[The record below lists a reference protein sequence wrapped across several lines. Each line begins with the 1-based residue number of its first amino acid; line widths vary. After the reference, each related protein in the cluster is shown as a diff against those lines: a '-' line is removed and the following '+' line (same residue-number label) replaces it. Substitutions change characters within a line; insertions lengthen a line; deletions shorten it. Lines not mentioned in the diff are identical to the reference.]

1 MTREQQL
8 SSQELYDPLL
18 ANGVDYFCGV
28 PDSVMGP
35 FSHFLTE
42 HAKDRHVITANE
54 GNAIGLAIG
63 YHIATGK
70 TPVVYMQNSGLSN
83 AIDPL
88 ASLADPS
95 VLSTPMLLFVGWRGQ
110 PGRNDESHHA
120 RQGAITPNLLQ
131 SLEIPFDTLSCDPSE
146 ANQQVGEMLKNAGE
160 QKRPHA
166 LLIEQGSLAEYS
178 AEATAFNSYPMSRE
192 EAVAAVVDALD
203 ETAIVVASIGKLSR
217 ELFEYRQKSERDPSK
232 DLLVVGGM
240 GHASSIAL
248 GIAQQKPE
256 KKIFCLD
263 GDGSVLMHLGAIAT
277 IGNVNPANFY
287 HVVFNNGAHDS
298 VGGQPTAAS
307 NVDLPALARAC
318 GYRYTSTQ
326 NELLFVTEE
335 ITRVKQ
341 EIGPALVELKVH
353 PGARQNLT
361 RPTMHPSDNKEAV
374 MSYLEEDVVK

>member
-8 SSQELYDPLL
+8 SSQELYDPLID
-18 ANGVDYFCGV
+18 NGVDYFCGV
-28 PDSVMGP
+28 PDSITGP
-35 FSHFLTE
+35 FSHFLME

-63 YHIATGK
+63 YHIATNK

-120 RQGAITPNLLQ
+120 RQGEITPNLLQ
-131 SLEIPFDTLSCDPSE
+131 SLQIPFDTLSRDPLE
-146 ANQQVGEMLKNAGE
+146 ANQQVYEMLKNAGE

-166 LLIEQGSLAEYS
+166 LLIEKGTLLEYS
-178 AEATAFNSYPMSRE
+178 PEPTAYEDNQMSRE
-192 EAVAAVVDALD
+192 EALAAVVDSLD
-203 ETAIVVASIGKLSR
+203 ETVIVVAGIGKLSR
-217 ELFEYRQKSERDPSK
+217 ELFEYRQKSEQDPSK

-256 KKIFCLD
+256 RKIFCLD
-263 GDGSVLMHLGAIAT
+263 GDGSILMHLGAIAT
-277 IGNVNPANFY
+277 IGNVNPANLY
-287 HVVFNNGAHDS
+287 HIVFNNGSHDS
-298 VGGQPTAAS
+298 VGGQPTTAS

-335 ITRVKQ
+335 ITRVQQ

-353 PGARQNLT
+353 PGARSNLT
-361 RPTMHPSDNKEAV
+361 RPFIHPTDNKTAF
-374 MSYLEEDVVK
+374 MSSIR